1 MTNDVMKKPENEIC
15 NLDGFSGF
23 TDEAEGEDQD
33 QFASV
38 RVIQG
43 TRINFT
49 NEATWVDIAKQQLP
63 DNLELIVHDIARVV
77 QKWGKDNM
85 PNADPIILAPN
96 QKWPDLKAM
105 NEKCPKTEWRM
116 RFNNLVGP
124 YEAQYIVY
132 MWDPVKMKKYSWPT
146 STKGGRVCVAE
157 FVEKIQW
164 MRATKKNQH
173 IFAVVKLGSQMWSK
187 QYNRRRP
194 DLIGQYWIERDE
206 DGALTPLTSTTPA
219 IIGPTTTTP
228 ADSKTAA
235 ASIPTDPKKV
245 VAEQLGMRTVTPP
258 TAKEA
263 TGDEIPF

>member
-116 RFNNLVGP
+116 RFNNL
-124 YEAQYIVY
+124 A
-132 MWDPVKMKKYSWPT
+132 
-146 STKGGRVCVAE
+146 
-157 FVEKIQW
+157 
-164 MRATKKNQH
+164 
-173 IFAVVKLGSQMWSK
+173 GS
-187 QYNRRRP
+187 R
-194 DLIGQYWIERDE
+194 
-206 DGALTPLTSTTPA
+206 
-219 IIGPTTTTP
+219 
-228 ADSKTAA
+228 
-235 ASIPTDPKKV
+235 
-245 VAEQLGMRTVTPP
+245 
-258 TAKEA
+258 
-263 TGDEIPF
+263 